1 MGVRSLPVQH
11 RAYRDGRQ
19 CRSSG
24 EEISSQSET
33 DSRSQHP
40 VPGAVT
46 VGFAVGLVEAGRS
59 EGLASL

>member
-19 CRSSG
+19 CRGSG

-40 VPGAVT
+40 VTGAVT
-46 VGFAVGLVEAGRS
+46 VGFAVGLVEAGS
-59 EGLASL
+59 EGFASP